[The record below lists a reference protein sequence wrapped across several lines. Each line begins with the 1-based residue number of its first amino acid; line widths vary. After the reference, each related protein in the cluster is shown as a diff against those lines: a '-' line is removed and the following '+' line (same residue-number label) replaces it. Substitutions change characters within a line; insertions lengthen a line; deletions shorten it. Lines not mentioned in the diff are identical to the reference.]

1 MDAFHLSPSLYVVIY
16 VYSVARC
23 GDELS
28 CRWRNR
34 TNRSSSSSS
43 SKAPANAPPASTSE
57 GSSGAN
63 VIQKIR
69 ISTPAVR
76 LY

>member
-1 MDAFHLSPSLYVVIY
+1 MDVFHLSPSLYVVIF
-16 VYSVARC
+16 VYSVGRC

-28 CRWRNR
+28 CYWRNR

-57 GSSGAN
+57 GSCGAN

-69 ISTPAVR
+69 IATPAVR